1 MKFPRMFLA
10 ERKRES
16 PRIGDVRQAIVAEMQ
31 KLNLHSVVRPGMR
44 VAVTAGSRGITD
56 NVLILATVVSELKR
70 YGADPFVIPA
80 MGSHG
85 GATAEGQLGILK
97 ALGITEETM
106 ECPIISQME
115 VVQLGHTPEGIPVY
129 IDKVAASADGIVVVN
144 RIKPHTEYKGEIES
158 GLLKM
163 MAIGL
168 GKHKGGYTTHS
179 YAVQLGYQIAIPA
192 VGRHILKEAPIL
204 FGLGVVENAY
214 DETAIV
220 AAVEPGLFEETDQS
234 LLKKAKEFL
243 PRLPFEKIDI
253 LVVDE
258 MGKEISGTGIDT
270 NIIGRVMFV
279 GGPEPEWPKIIRI
292 VVLDL
297 TDKTCGSAL
306 GMGLADFV
314 TRRLV
319 NKIDF
324 PVTYV
329 NCFTAMTPEK
339 GRVPPTGETDREA
352 IEWAFQTIG
361 AVEPQD
367 ARVVKIKNTLHLDK
381 IYISQSLAT
390 ELKSQPDWEIEDEAC
405 EMCFSKEGTLLL
417 GN

>member
-1 MKFPRMFLA
+1 MNFPRMFLA

-16 PRIGDVRQAIVAEMQ
+16 PKIEDVRQAIVTEIQ
-31 KLNLHSVVRPGMR
+31 KLNLRPKIRPGMR

-56 NVLILATVVSELKR
+56 NVLLLATVVSELKR
-70 YGADPFVIPA
+70 YGAAPFIIPA

-85 GATAEGQLGILK
+85 GATADGQLGVLK

-106 ECPIISQME
+106 ACPIISQME
-115 VVQLGHTPEGIPVY
+115 VVQLGNTPEGIPVY
-129 IDKVAASADGIVVVN
+129 IDKVAAGADGIVVVN
-144 RIKPHTEYKGEIES
+144 RIKPHTDFKGEIES

-163 MAIGL
+163 MSIGL

-179 YAVQLGYQIAIPA
+179 YTVQLGYQVAIPA
-192 VGRHILKEAPIL
+192 VGRSILKSAPIL

-220 AAVEPGLFEETDQS
+220 AAVEPGLFEETEKG
-234 LLKKAKEFL
+234 LLKKARDFL
-243 PRLPFEKIDI
+243 PRLPFDKMDI
-253 LVVDE
+253 LIVNE

-279 GGPEPEWPKIIRI
+279 GGPEPEWPKITRI
-292 VVLDL
+292 ALLDL
-297 TDKTCGSAL
+297 TDKTRGSAV
-306 GMGLADFV
+306 GVGLADFV

-319 NKIDF
+319 NKIDY

-339 GRVPPTGETDREA
+339 GRIPVTGETDKEA

-381 IYISQSLAT
+381 IYISQSLVK
-390 ELKSQPDWEIEDEAC
+390 ELESQPDWEIKEEPY
-405 EMCFSKEGTLLL
+405 EMRFSKEGTLLL
-417 GN
+417 